1 MSLKLELKSAENV
14 AAGVWRIRIGI
25 PEETTPVSIRES
37 PANTAGLQTLQDV
50 SIPISPTDINAV
62 VTPRGIIIEIPLD
75 NSEEIFGFGLQLK
88 SVNQKGHK
96 KTLRVNSDPLQDSGD
111 SHAPVPFYV
120 STAGYGVLID
130 TARYATFYVGASV
143 KKDADIKTAI
153 DTNIADN
160 TDDLYKSRQHDKMQ
174 TVVEIP
180 FAKGVDIY
188 IFSGPNIREA
198 VQRYNL
204 FSGGG
209 AMPPRWGLG
218 VWYRAWAK
226 CTNKEIDKLAAD
238 MRNLN
243 MPCDVLGLEP
253 GWQSKAYSC
262 SFVWDNERFPNSDD
276 TINSLSSQGFK
287 TNLWEHCFTHP
298 ESPIREQ
305 IAPFSGDHLVWS
317 GVIPDFL
324 EPDARKIFA
333 DYHYKTFVE
342 KGISGFKLDECDNS
356 DFAGSWSFPELTLF
370 PSGVDGEQMHSL
382 LGILYQRTM
391 LDAFKLSGKR
401 TLSMVRSSHAL
412 AAPLPFV
419 LYSDLYDHK
428 DFLRGLM
435 SASFSGL
442 LWCPEVRQCAS
453 TEDLVRRIQSVVLS
467 PLAQVNA
474 WMIPSPP
481 WFQVD
486 MQKNLAGEEM
496 SDRVEAENLVRDAF
510 NLRMALVP
518 YLYTAFA
525 KYRDEGIPPF
535 RSLAMDYPNETATH
549 SIYDQWMIGD
559 SLMTAPLV
567 AGQADRKIYLPKGKW
582 YDFWTGESFEGEKEI
597 TYSCSLERIPIFVI
611 AGKLIPLAKPVQF
624 IDHNTTF
631 EIEISIYGNETATAM
646 LYDDD
651 GENLVPDNISRL
663 SLSWSSETEG
673 VITSDN
679 DNLIC
684 KYNITGWRKV

>member
-1 MSLKLELKSAENV
+1 
-14 AAGVWRIRIGI
+14 
-25 PEETTPVSIRES
+25 SI
-37 PANTAGLQTLQDV
+37 
-50 SIPISPTDINAV
+50 
-62 VTPRGIIIEIPLD
+62 
-75 NSEEIFGFGLQLK
+75 
-88 SVNQKGHK
+88 
-96 KTLRVNSDPLQDSGD
+96 
-111 SHAPVPFYV
+111 
-120 STAGYGVLID
+120 
-130 TARYATFYVGASV
+130 
-143 KKDADIKTAI
+143 DA
-153 DTNIADN
+153 NIADN

-180 FAKGVDIY
+180 FVKGVDIY
-188 IFSGPNIREA
+188 IFGGPNIREA

-226 CTNKEIDKLAAD
+226 CTNKEIDKLTVD
-238 MRNLN
+238 MRNAN
-243 MPCDVLGLEP
+243 IPCDVLGLEP

-262 SFVWDNERFPNSDD
+262 SFVWDNERFPNPDD
-276 TINSLSSQGFK
+276 TINNLSSQGFK

-298 ESPIREQ
+298 ESPIREE

-317 GVIPDFL
+317 GVIPDFMM
-324 EPDARKIFA
+324 PQARKVFA
-333 DYHYKTFVE
+333 DYHNKTFVA

-356 DFAGSWSFPELTLF
+356 DFAGSWSFPELTVF

-382 LGILYQRTM
+382 LGVLYQRTM
-391 LDAFKLSGKR
+391 LDAFKPSGKR

-486 MQKNLAGEEM
+486 MQKNLADEEM
-496 SDRVEAENLVRDAF
+496 PDHATAENLVRAAF
-510 NLRMALVP
+510 NLRMTLVP

-549 SIYDQWMIGD
+549 SIDDQWMIGD
-559 SLMTAPLV
+559 SLMTAPLI
-567 AGQADRKIYLPKGKW
+567 AGQTDRNIYLPKGKW
-582 YDFWTGESFEGEKEI
+582 YDFWTGESFEGGQEI
-597 TYSCSLERIPIFVI
+597 NYPCSLERIPIFVVS
-611 AGKLIPLAKPVQF
+611 GKLIPLAKPVQF
-624 IDHNTTF
+624 IDCDTTF
-631 EIEISIYGNETATAM
+631 EIEVAIYGNEPADTV

-651 GENLVPDNISRL
+651 GENLVPENICQF
-663 SLSWSSETEG
+663 SLNWSPLTEG
-673 VITSDN
+673 IITSDN
-679 DNLIC
+679 SNVISRY
-684 KYNITGWRKV
+684 KITGWRKV